1 MLNLRLPFPISANN
15 YWQVVNKRLIK
26 TKQARAFIGE
36 VVYRWMDYKSKGNK
50 SFNKDDNLA
59 LSVAVFYPIKK
70 GPDADLDNLCK
81 VLIDAMETAQI
92 FPNDKQFSH
101 IQLTRCHNPHREGF
115 VLVNI
120 KKCGKDFTECSH
132 NFIINGIHK

>member
-26 TKQARAFIGE
+26 TKKARAFIGE
-36 VVYRWMDYKSKGNK
+36 VVYRWMDYKTKGSK
-50 SFNKDDNLA
+50 SFNEDDNLA
-59 LSVAVFYPIKK
+59 LSVAAFYPIKK
-70 GPDADLDNLCK
+70 GPDADLDNLSK

-92 FPNDKQFSH
+92 FPNDKQFRH
-101 IQLTRCHNPHREGF
+101 IQLTRCYNPHREGF

-120 KKCGKDFTECSH
+120 KKCNDSFTECNH
-132 NFIINGIHK
+132 NFIIKGIHK